1 MNKLKYRFRIW
12 QQIYPHLS
20 GIKRW
25 YIGDISAEIVNRILT
40 MLFPVI
46 YGVFLERVILG
57 RNKDYLTMV
66 ILGYLIL
73 QFAKSAVT
81 VFQKN
86 CQNKVNYTVSRKV
99 RVLSLEKYFRIKFEA
114 YSSFHTGDIKMTL
127 EDAVNKLAS
136 FQTQFYLYCLNY
148 VYIIILAVIMIRMN
162 WRLAFAAFIFV
173 PITFFLDHLVSHSE
187 KNVNGILNHND
198 ASWAAWLDETVK
210 CWKEIRINQYEVKRK
225 KEFEG
230 FQVIDETYHSI
241 WLRFWVTR
249 VLAIP
254 KIKDD
259 FVMQFMLYFLGGILI
274 YYNYISIGVLLVFV
288 QYYGMLSDCV
298 KEVSTTDANLQ
309 SDMPH
314 YDRILEHLGSQENM
328 YADGTLMPDQYAVSF
343 ENVTFGYPNAETK
356 ILQDVSLRIGAG
368 DRVGIY
374 GESGAGKSTVL
385 KLIMGQ
391 LEPDAGNITYGDV
404 ALKDICKAELY
415 KRIAYI
421 SQEARLFQATILENI
436 CLGNEG
442 ASMESI
448 EEACKS
454 ACIYDFIISLPDG
467 FDTKIGENGAM
478 LSGGQRQRLLLAKAL
493 LRDADM
499 YILDEVTSALDNQVE
514 KDIIDAL
521 KCIPKDKTVIV
532 VAHKKQ
538 FLGMCDYLVKIC

>member
-12 QQIYPHLS
+12 QQIYPHLL
-20 GIKRW
+20 GLKRW
-25 YIGDISAEIVNRILT
+25 YIGDISAEIVNRIVT

-73 QFAKSAVT
+73 QFVKSAVT

-86 CQNKVNYTVSRKV
+86 CQNKVNYTVSRKM
-99 RVLSLEKYFRIKFEA
+99 RILSLEKYFHIKFEA

-136 FQTQFYLYCLNY
+136 FQTQFYLYCMNY

-162 WRLAFAAFIFV
+162 WRLAFAAFVFV

-187 KNVNGILNHND
+187 KNVNRVLNHND

-210 CWKEIRINQYEVKRK
+210 CWKEIRINQYEDTRK

-249 VLAIP
+249 ILAIP

-298 KEVSTTDANLQ
+298 KEVSTADANLQ

-314 YDRILEHLGSQENM
+314 YDRILKHLGSQENM

-343 ENVTFGYPNAETK
+343 DNVTFGYPNAETK
-356 ILQDVSLRIGAG
+356 ILQDVSFRIGAG

-374 GESGAGKSTVL
+374 GESGTGKSTVL

-404 ALKDICKAELY
+404 ALRDICKEELY

-421 SQEARLFQATILENI
+421 SQEARLFQASILENI

-448 EEACKS
+448 EEACES
-454 ACIYDFIISLPDG
+454 ACIYDFIMSLPDG
-467 FDTKIGENGAM
+467 FETRIGENGAM

-521 KCIPKDKTVIV
+521 KCIPKDKTVII

-538 FLGMCDYLVKIC
+538 FLGMCDYLVKI

>member
-12 QQIYPHLS
+12 QQIYPHLL
-20 GIKRW
+20 GLKRW
-25 YIGDISAEIVNRILT
+25 YIGDISAEIVNRIVT

-73 QFAKSAVT
+73 QVAKSAVT

-86 CQNKVNYTVSRKV
+86 CQNKVNYTVSRKM
-99 RVLSLEKYFRIKFEA
+99 RVLSLEKYFHIKFEA

-136 FQTQFYLYCLNY
+136 FQTQFYLYCMNY

-187 KNVNGILNHND
+187 KNVNRVLNHND

-249 VLAIP
+249 ILAIP

-274 YYNYISIGVLLVFV
+274 FYNYISIGVLLVFV

-298 KEVSTTDANLQ
+298 KEVSTADANLQ

-314 YDRILEHLGSQENM
+314 YDRILKHLGSQENM

-343 ENVTFGYPNAETK
+343 DNVTFGYPNAETK
-356 ILQDVSLRIGAG
+356 ILQDVSFRIGAG

-374 GESGAGKSTVL
+374 GESGTGKSTVL
-385 KLIMGQ
+385 RLIMGQ

-404 ALKDICKAELY
+404 ALRDICKAELY

-421 SQEARLFQATILENI
+421 SQEARLFQASILENI

-448 EEACKS
+448 EEACES
-454 ACIYDFIISLPDG
+454 ACIYDFIMSLPDG
-467 FDTKIGENGAM
+467 FETRIGENGAM
-478 LSGGQRQRLLLAKAL
+478 LSGRQRQRLLLAKAL

-521 KCIPKDKTVIV
+521 KCIPKDKTVII

-538 FLGMCDYLVKIC
+538 FLGMCDYLVKI